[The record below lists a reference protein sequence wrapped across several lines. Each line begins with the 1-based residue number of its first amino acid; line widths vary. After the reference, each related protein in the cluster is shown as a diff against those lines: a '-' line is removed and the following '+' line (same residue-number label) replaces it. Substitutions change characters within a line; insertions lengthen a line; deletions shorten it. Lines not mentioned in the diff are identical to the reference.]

1 MKKIIITGG
10 AGFIGSHLIEKLIN
24 PNAEPPKRKTD
35 SRRKKVKKSFR
46 KFHKMTFKSGR
57 KKTKKNLNAR

>member
-1 MKKIIITGG
+1 MQLAGDKKNWN
-10 AGFIGSHLIEKLIN
+10 AIGKLIN
-24 PNAEPPKRKTD
+24 PNAEPPKKKTD